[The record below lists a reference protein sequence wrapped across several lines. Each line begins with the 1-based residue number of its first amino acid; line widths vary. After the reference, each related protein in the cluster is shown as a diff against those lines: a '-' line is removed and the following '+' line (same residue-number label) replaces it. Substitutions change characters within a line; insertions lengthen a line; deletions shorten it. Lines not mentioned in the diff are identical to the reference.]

1 MAVVLEQETSS
12 YAEYPGRKLWTRE
25 ELHRLES
32 IGLIDLHN
40 CELIDGVLIRK
51 VGKNRGHTN
60 SLMLLVIWLRSV
72 FEPTQVQHEASIDML
87 PEDDPTN
94 EPEPDAVVTTRPL
107 TVFRETNPGPQDI
120 ALLVEVAETT
130 LRFDLGAKARL
141 YARSRIPEYWVL
153 DVSDR
158 RLIVHRNPEQGRYTT
173 VVAYGAEESVAPLAA
188 PQHSVLVSSLFL

>member
-1 MAVVLEQETSS
+1 MAVVLEQETAG
-12 YAEYPGRKLWTRE
+12 YVEHPGRKHWTRE
-25 ELHRLES
+25 ELRRLES
-32 IGLIDLHN
+32 LGLIDLNN

-51 VGKNRGHTN
+51 VGKNRAHTN

-72 FEPTQVQHEASIDML
+72 FEPTRVQHEGSIDML

-107 TVFRETNPGPQDI
+107 TVFRESNPGPRDI

-130 LRFDLGAKARL
+130 LRFDLGPKAGL
-141 YARSRIPEYWVL
+141 YARSEIPEYWVL

-158 RLIVHRNPEQGRYTT
+158 RLIVHRKPERGRYRS
-173 VVAYGAEESVAPLAA
+173 VVAFGAEESVAPLAA
-188 PQHSVLVSSLFL
+188 PQNAVVVSSLFV

>member
-1 MAVVLEQETSS
+1 MSVVLEQETPT

-72 FEPTQVQHEASIDML
+72 FEPTRVQQEGSIDMR

-188 PQHSVLVSSLFL
+188 SEHSVLVSSLFL